1 MTRIMGILNA
11 TPDSFFDKGAFFS
24 VELALQHALRMAE
37 EGADIIDIGGE
48 SSCPGAPDV
57 AEMEEIRRVIPL
69 VEALAPRFTVSIDTR
84 KAKVAALA
92 VEKGA
97 RLINDITGF
106 SDPAMRELA
115 ASCDADLCL
124 MHMQGT
130 PATMQLKPTY
140 PEGVVEHILSFFE
153 KRIETLVQ
161 SGVKRERIILDRGI
175 GFGKTVAHNFL
186 LLRAI
191 DRFRSYGLRVLY
203 GASRKSFIQKTVLK
217 PAEET
222 LAATLAIHSYCIAKG
237 VDIIRVHDVK
247 EHRDAVTILQPF
259 SVD

>member
-1 MTRIMGILNA
+1 MTQIMGILNA

-24 VELALQHALRMAE
+24 VERAIQRALCMAE

-48 SSCPGAPDV
+48 SSSPGAPRV
-57 AEMEEIRRVIPL
+57 EESEEIRRVIPL
-69 VEALAPRFTVSIDTR
+69 IEALAPQLSISIDTC

-106 SDPAMRELA
+106 SDPAMREVA
-115 ASCDADLCL
+115 ASCNADLCL

-130 PATMQLKPTY
+130 PATMQINPSY

-153 KRIETLVQ
+153 KRIETLIQ
-161 SGVKRERIILDRGI
+161 SGIQESRIILDPGI

-186 LLRAI
+186 LLHAI
-191 DRFRSYGLRVLY
+191 DRFRGFGLRVLY
-203 GASRKSFIQKTVLK
+203 GASRKSFIQKTVSK
-217 PAEET
+217 PAQET
-222 LAATLAIHSYCIAKG
+222 LAATLAIHGYCIAKG

-247 EHRDAVTILQPF
+247 EHRDAINILHPLI
-259 SVD
+259 